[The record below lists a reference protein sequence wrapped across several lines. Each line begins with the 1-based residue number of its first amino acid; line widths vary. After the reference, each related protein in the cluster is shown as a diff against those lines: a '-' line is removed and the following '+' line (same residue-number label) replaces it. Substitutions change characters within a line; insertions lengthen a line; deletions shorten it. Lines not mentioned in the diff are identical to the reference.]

1 MSERNQEGRSD
12 DYDSSHRSGH
22 PGKQHGVD
30 NDSDHSRVPFYE
42 AALHQRLT
50 LARTWCQV
58 GNGHRF
64 LRRVAA
70 VQHVSRPSCRR
81 SPAGRDLHRT
91 GNDNRVHRSPGDAG

>member
-50 LARTWCQV
+50 LARRWRQV
-58 GNGHRF
+58 GIRTPFSAPRGRCATPKPP
-64 LRRVAA
+64 VM
-70 VQHVSRPSCRR
+70 
-81 SPAGRDLHRT
+81 SPFSGRT
-91 GNDNRVHRSPGDAG
+91 GPEPNGKRQPRAPNSW